1 MVHPAS
7 SDASSK
13 EVQMS
18 VVDVLVVLVVAL
30 VMAEVARPLRRHPA
44 WAEPAMGAIAAAGVL
59 VVILTATR

>member
-1 MVHPAS
+1 
-7 SDASSK
+7 
-13 EVQMS
+13 MS